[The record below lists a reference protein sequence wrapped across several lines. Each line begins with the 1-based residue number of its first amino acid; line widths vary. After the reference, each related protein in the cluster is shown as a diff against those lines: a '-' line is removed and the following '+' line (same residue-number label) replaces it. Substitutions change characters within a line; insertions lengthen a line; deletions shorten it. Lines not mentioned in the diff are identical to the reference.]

1 VLTYNG
7 GSLENLIL
15 MSNLSHSVVA
25 EASYLTLHYR
35 IASMDDANIISTF
48 EERPATLQLGTG
60 QLAPSLEQC
69 LIGLVEGTHQVFELP
84 PGAAFGQRNPD
95 LLQRVSR
102 SILAE
107 QSQAGEEYVVGD
119 LVEFNA
125 PGGGRF
131 AGVLRALES
140 DHALFDF
147 NHPLA
152 GQAVKFEVKIIG
164 VM

>member
-1 VLTYNG
+1 
-7 GSLENLIL
+7 

-35 IASMDDANIISTF
+35 IASLDGANIISTF
-48 EERPATLQLGTG
+48 EERPATLQLGSG

-69 LIGLVEGTHQVFELP
+69 LIGLTEGAHQVFELP
-84 PGAAFGQRNPD
+84 PGAAFGLRNPD
-95 LLQRVSR
+95 LVQRVSR
-102 SILAE
+102 SMLAE
-107 QSQAGEEYVVGD
+107 QSHAGEEYTVGD
-119 LVEFNA
+119 LIEFNA

-131 AGVLRALES
+131 AGVLRALELE
-140 DHALFDF
+140 HALFDF